1 MSLNRQNILEADD
14 LKRRSVKVPEWGGDL
29 YVREM
34 TAMEAV
40 VFDVWLYDNKDN
52 KAEIASNYN
61 AMLVMLSACDE
72 AGHRIFEDSDLD
84 VLRSKNPKVIGKI
97 ARAVEKL
104 NKLGQD
110 DFEDDVKNSKS
121 GQTVASISG

>member
-1 MSLNRQNILEADD
+1 
-14 LKRRSVKVPEWGGDL
+14 
-29 YVREM
+29 
-34 TAMEAV
+34 MEAV